1 MPMPSD
7 HLDNDNFF
15 PKHSNASLILLCRV
29 RRTLELNGRPRSSA
43 EPSPRL
49 GQGSEQACSSS
60 SSSVPCVTGLSR
72 KRLEDDLISPLVMRK
87 VPRRVDLNSPTSLLR
102 TLSICPQGS
111 RMMPRA

>member
-1 MPMPSD
+1 M
-7 HLDNDNFF
+7 HLWHLEADTGLKSLCAGRVWRSRQQWDAN
-15 PKHSNASLILLCRV
+15 PAS
-29 RRTLELNGRPRSSA
+29 P
-43 EPSPRL
+43 PSPRL